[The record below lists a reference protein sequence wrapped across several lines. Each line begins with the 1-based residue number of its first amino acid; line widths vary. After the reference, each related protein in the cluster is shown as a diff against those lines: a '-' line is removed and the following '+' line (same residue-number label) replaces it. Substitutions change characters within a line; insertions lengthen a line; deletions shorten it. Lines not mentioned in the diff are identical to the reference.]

1 MQGGRDDEFFYEN
14 NTGLPSCSP
23 CNSSI
28 NKISSSQ
35 ESKKKGGRVRFSS
48 KEIFKISISETFDK
62 NLNVARAAFANI
74 VALPVALL
82 YLKPSVKAFKLRT
95 ANRVKAGSQTVL
107 RTQKKFRN
115 KILDAYFAAWSFCAE
130 EEFYLL
136 VLPLLF
142 WCVDY
147 TLARH
152 LTFVVQI
159 GLLMGNVMKDVFEL
173 PRPSAPG
180 LYRVKTLDTTNCL
193 DYGFPSTHTMNALSN
208 SLYTFLYCYGYFK
221 ESSAGVPIWQGLLF
235 MITWTLS
242 LSVGRVYLGMH
253 TPTDMFGGFLLGIF
267 VTGLHVVGMP
277 YVDAWLENLHYGV
290 IWMNL
295 VAFTFLILHPQP
307 SPSTPTFYQ
316 NTLICG
322 ILNGLMLGTVM
333 YFDHHHDDKMTI
345 TTTQGYFSDY
355 DDRFQIFAKVMIG
368 FTLMMLVRTFLKS
381 GALLMFRYVFGIDA
395 RGKLNIP
402 RKSDWDLIAAAS
414 VKYTTYSVMAWMIT
428 YGCPVVVFGS
438 LGLN

>member
-14 NTGLPSCSP
+14 NRGLPSCSP
-23 CNSSI
+23 CHQKNGEEEEEDGKRKRQS
-28 NKISSSQ
+28 
-35 ESKKKGGRVRFSS
+35 FSS
-48 KEIFKISISETFDK
+48 REIVTISISKTFDEK
-62 NLNVARAAFANI
+62 LNLARSAFAKM
-74 VALPVALL
+74 VALPVAWM
-82 YLKPSVKAFKLRT
+82 YLKPSVGAFKRRT

-107 RTQKKFRN
+107 RTQRRFRN
-115 KILDAYFAAWSFCAE
+115 KFFDAYFAAWSFCAE

-173 PRPSAPG
+173 PRPSAPS
-180 LYRVKTLDTTNCL
+180 LYRAKTLDTTNCL
-193 DYGFPSTHTMNALSN
+193 DYGFPSTHTMNGLSN

-221 ESSAGVPIWQGLLF
+221 ESSAGIPIWQGLLF
-235 MITWTLS
+235 MLTWALS

-253 TPTDMFGGFLLGIF
+253 TPTDMFGGFLLGTF

-277 YVDAWLENLHYGV
+277 YVDAWLETAHYNV
-290 IWMNL
+290 IWLNL

-307 SPSTPTFYQ
+307 QPSTPTFYQ

-322 ILNGLMLGTVM
+322 ILNGLMTGTTM
-333 YFDHHHDDKMTI
+333 YFYHHSNSTI
-345 TTTQGYFSDY
+345 TKSIGYFSEY
-355 DDRFQIFAKVMIG
+355 EDRVRIFGKVMIG
-368 FTLMMLVRTFLKS
+368 FSLMILVRTVLKS
-381 GALLMFRYVFGIDA
+381 VALLTFRYVFGIDA
-395 RGKLNIP
+395 RGKLNKP
-402 RKSDWDLIAAAS
+402 RKSDWDLVAAAS
-414 VKYTTYSVMAWMIT
+414 VKYTTYSVMSWLIT
-428 YGCPVVVFGS
+428 YGCPVLVFGA
-438 LGLN
+438 LGL